1 MMLLDSS
8 FSPESRVWIYQSNR
22 PFTEAEEQKL
32 QAELQEFTRQWV
44 SHNQRL
50 KATGKILFHRF
61 IVLMVDESQVGA
73 GGCSIDRSVAF
84 LKQVQAA
91 YQVDLFDRMRFA
103 FLDGD
108 SVVSLSKEEFAAFY
122 QNGKI
127 SGDTQV
133 LDTLVSTRQDFE
145 QGFVKPLRLSWH
157 QRMV

>member
-1 MMLLDSS
+1 MLLDPS

-22 PFTEAEEQKL
+22 RFTEAEEKEL
-32 QAELQEFTRQWV
+32 SAELQEFTRQWV

-50 KATGKILFHRF
+50 KATGKVLFSRF
-61 IVLMVDESQVGA
+61 IVLMVDETQVGA

-91 YQVDLFDRMRFA
+91 YQIDLFDRMRFA
-103 FLDGD
+103 FLDGGE
-108 SVVSLSKEEFAAFY
+108 VVSLSREEFAAYY
-122 QNGKI
+122 QSGKI

-145 QGFVKPLRLSWH
+145 QGFIKPLRLSWH
-157 QRMV
+157 QRML

>member
-1 MMLLDSS
+1 MSLLDPS
-8 FSPESRVWIYQSNR
+8 FAPESRVWIYQSNR
-22 PFTEAEEQKL
+22 PFSEAEEQEL
-32 QAELQEFTRQWV
+32 AAELKEFTRQWV

-50 KATGKILFHRF
+50 KAAGTILYHRF
-61 IVLMVDESQVGA
+61 IALMVDENQVGA

-84 LKQVQAA
+84 LKQVQAK

-103 FLDGD
+103 FMEGD
-108 SVVSLSKEEFAAFY
+108 SVVSLPREEFAAYF
-122 QNGKI
+122 QSGKI

-133 LDTLVSTRQDFE
+133 LDPLVRTKQDFE